1 MVKTWKFAPAGRPAR
16 KARISDKTRDNQEV
30 DPWLKATLNAIRLG
44 NSFLVLVN
52 NPSSANIDRRHLD
65 DQLAHIAV
73 MQATI
78 ANNTVAG
85 KEINALTDEV
95 GYAPYTFSVVR
106 KYYSGSNIQMA
117 QSWEEDGMETLLPI
131 RIYPPNSEAER
142 RQAVLYGVGDQ
153 NDLLDLERTF
163 LDFYEPSFHAVSFS
177 ERRPTSEGDEQTTE
191 FFVQWELFP
200 EEAAAALGV
209 GPDSSEFEEIMD
221 QLEQMSAP
229 PRPPEPR
236 GIKQLRSTADERWP
250 DLGKY
255 KNQGGR
261 QHAD

>member
-1 MVKTWKFAPAGRPAR
+1 MVKTWKFSPAGRTAR
-16 KARISDKTRDNQEV
+16 KARVSDKNRDNQEV

-44 NSFLVLVN
+44 NSFLILVN
-52 NPSSANIDRRHLD
+52 NPSSASVDRRHLD
-65 DQLAHIAV
+65 DQLAQIAV
-73 MQATI
+73 MQARI

-95 GYAPYTFSVVR
+95 GFAPYTFSKVR

-131 RIYPPNSEAER
+131 RVYPPNSDAER
-142 RQAVLYGVGDQ
+142 RQAVLYGVGDL
-153 NDLLDLERTF
+153 NDLEDLERTF

-177 ERRPTSEGDEQTTE
+177 ERRPSSEDEEQTTE

-209 GPDSSEFEEIMD
+209 DPDSPGFEDIMG

-229 PRPPEPR
+229 PRPSEPR
-236 GIKQLRSTADERWP
+236 GIKQARNIVDETWP
-250 DLGKY
+250 DLGKF
-255 KNQGGR
+255 KN
-261 QHAD
+261 

>member
-1 MVKTWKFAPAGRPAR
+1 MVKTWKFAPAGRTAKR
-16 KARISDKTRDNQEV
+16 ARISDKTRDNQEV

-44 NSFLVLVN
+44 NSFLILVN
-52 NPSSANIDRRHLD
+52 NPSSASIDRRHLD
-65 DQLAHIAV
+65 DQLAQIAV
-73 MQATI
+73 MQARI

-95 GYAPYTFSVVR
+95 GFAPYTFSVVR

-153 NDLLDLERTF
+153 NDLEDLERTF

-177 ERRPTSEGDEQTTE
+177 EPRPTTEGDEQTTE

-209 GPDSSEFEEIMD
+209 DSGSAGFEDIMN

-229 PRPPEPR
+229 TRPTEPR
-236 GIKQLRSTADERWP
+236 GIKQARSIVDGTWP
-250 DLGKY
+250 DLGKF
-255 KNQGGR
+255 KN
-261 QHAD
+261 